1 MDNLK
6 KGVDFIGV
14 CVIFFCHD
22 GQGKFLMHRRSQN
35 TRDEQGRWDV
45 GSGSMEF
52 EHSVEETLKKEIRE
66 EYCASVVDYEFL
78 GYRDVL
84 RINNDRETHWISLDF
99 KVRVDPAT
107 VKNGEPEMIE
117 EIKWVTFDALPES
130 LHSQL
135 PKFFEKYQKQLKAF

>member
-14 CVIFFCHD
+14 CVVFFCHD
-22 GQGKFLMHRRSQN
+22 GKGNIIFAKRSQK
-35 TRDEQGRWDV
+35 TRDEQGRWDI

-52 EHSVEETLKKEIRE
+52 EHSVEETLKKEIGE
-66 EYCASVVDYEFL
+66 EYGTTIVDYEFL

-84 RINNDRETHWISLDF
+84 RMNNDRETHWISLDF

-107 VKNGEPEMIE
+107 VKNGEPGMIE
-117 EIKWVTFDALPES
+117 EIGWFTLNTMPEP

-135 PKFFEKYQKQLKAF
+135 PKFFESYRKKLETF